1 MKKLLGLLVTTVTV
15 FALSGCGQTTSSG
28 DVLVDINGEKITKG
42 DIIFLGEINPRIKA
56 QLSNPA
62 GEKRILDNLVEQ
74 DLLYQEAV
82 KEGINRDP
90 KVKAKVDLYR
100 RVIIAQ
106 SLVDDVI
113 DKAAAKYYKDH
124 SDEFKKLR
132 FSQILIKFSSAE
144 EIKKAK
150 KNKKRK
156 GAAKPHTEKQALKLA
171 KAIKAK
177 LEKDSNF
184 AQLAREDSEDLSTR
198 GRGGDMGLVSKTDK
212 RLISRG
218 YSPLLDKAF
227 EMKVGEI
234 TGPIKTNNGY
244 SIITVTRGIEVE
256 PFDEAKRSI
265 LFKVRND
272 ARQEL
277 IAKLKKDATIIY
289 PGKDEAAKAKATPGK
304 AKPIKVDIKKAME
317 QMKKKAGGEGKGP
330 GNGSGKGLGKGP
342 GDGSGK
348 GKTK

>member
-1 MKKLLGLLVTTVTV
+1 MKKLMGLFFTAVTV
-15 FALSGCGQTTSSG
+15 FILSGCGGTTSSG

-42 DIIFLGEINPRIKA
+42 DIVFLGEINPRIKA
-56 QLSNPA
+56 QLSSPS

-113 DKAAAKYYKDH
+113 DKAAEKYYKDH
-124 SDEFKKLR
+124 ADEFKKLR
-132 FSQILIKFSSAE
+132 FSQILIKFSSPE

-150 KNKKRK
+150 KAKKSK
-156 GAAKPHTEKQALKLA
+156 GAAKLHTEKQALKLA
-171 KAIKAK
+171 NAIKAK
-177 LEKDSNF
+177 LEKDANF
-184 AQLAREDSEDLSTR
+184 AQLAREDSEDLSTK

-218 YSPLLDKAF
+218 YGPLLDKAF
-227 EMKVGEI
+227 KLKVGEVS
-234 TGPIKTNNGY
+234 GPIKTNNGY

-265 LFKVRND
+265 IFKVRND

-277 IAKLKKDATIIY
+277 LAKLKKDATIVY
-289 PGKDEAAKAKATPGK
+289 PGKNNAVEAK
-304 AKPIKVDIKKAME
+304 KPKEAPPVKVDLKKAVE
-317 QMKKKAGGEGKGP
+317 QMKKMSKGE
-330 GNGSGKGLGKGP
+330 GKGLGKGQ
-342 GDGSGK
+342 GK
-348 GKTK
+348 GPKNQGTEKAK